1 MLEQRLT
8 KIDFAGK
15 DGFNWFIG
23 QVTTD
28 PKWREQ
34 CEENGYRAKVRIVG
48 VHPPDK
54 EIPDSELPWAVF
66 APAPNFG
73 LGNNYAGQSFCLQGG
88 ETVFGFFLDGEEG
101 QQPVV
106 FMGLPQGPFVTDN
119 FISWDEATSNE
130 TSGFKPISFT
140 KAYEYG
146 AHINLTNSC
155 IPNPK
160 GGFLDSNNEIIDDKG
175 VRCETHI
182 EKVNNEKIIV
192 KKAQKCTKPAQVF
205 SDAIKEMKG
214 IISYV
219 ERLEPTPFGYVD
231 KIFNIPV
238 PTEDFEKT
246 LEKVSSKIGGALS
259 VNLRLA
265 KAEMMVKINKTIDEK
280 LKFTEPD
287 YLLKKL
293 KLDDKLGD
301 LSCLFENVLGGLGNM
316 VKNLLKQTLG
326 KLVSL
331 PLCAAENLLGGLL
344 SDITDKISSAIA
356 PAINGITGILNT
368 LANPLGSLLGGVPGL
383 PDFTSTM
390 KKALGFAQVGL
401 KLFSCEG
408 QECDPEPTDWDLNV
422 GPDGL
427 AKLDM
432 GKIGQISD
440 KMNMIPVVEGIG
452 EKIFPGL
459 KNVKNPFTGISSAID
474 GLGTTAQERLLE
486 IDINNEDGGLID
498 AVGGCSGADGPFG
511 QRCGPPRV
519 QFFGGEGIGGAGKA
533 VINEIG
539 QVIGVS
545 MSEMGFGYTAPP
557 YVTFID
563 ECENGRG
570 ATGKA
575 IIEDGKIIKVI
586 MQESGSGYL
595 GGGVSDGD
603 GEEVIAVLDG
613 IDVIGTGVGYEEGDT
628 ITTDDGQVLE
638 PIIQD
643 GRIIGA
649 NPVDVRDGITGLPN
663 LTINTKT
670 GFGAIIRPSLNFVK
684 VEDYEK
690 PIVPS
695 TKIIQ
700 VIDCVSSY
708 S

>member
-15 DGFNWFIG
+15 DGYQWFIA

-28 PKWREQ
+28 KKWREQ
-34 CEENGYRAKVRIVG
+34 SEEHGYRAKVRIIG

-54 EIPDSELPWAVF
+54 EIPDSELPWAQF
-66 APAPNFG
+66 LIPSNWG
-73 LGNNYAGQSFCLQGG
+73 SGNNYGGQSFALQGG
-88 ETVFGFFLDGEEG
+88 ETVIGFFLDGEEG
-101 QQPVV
+101 QQPVI
-106 FMGLPQGPFVTDN
+106 FGSLPQGHFVGEPVSYEKVESD
-119 FISWDEATSNE
+119 E
-130 TSGFKPISFT
+130 TSKFEPLTFKQ
-140 KAYEYG
+140 AYEYG
-146 AHINLTNSC
+146 AHIKLTKNC
-155 IPNPK
+155 IPNPR
-160 GGFLDSNNEIIDDKG
+160 GGFLDSNNEIRDDKG
-175 VRCETHI
+175 EYCETHI
-182 EKVNNEKIIV
+182 EKINNEKIVV

-205 SDAIKEMKG
+205 SDAIKEMQG
-214 IISYV
+214 IIKYV

-231 KIFNIPV
+231 KVFNIPV
-238 PTEDFEKT
+238 PTEEFDKL

-265 KAEMMVKINKTIDEK
+265 KAEMMVKINDSVDSA

-293 KLDDKLGD
+293 KIDDKLGE
-301 LSCLFENVLGGLGNM
+301 LSCLFENILSGLSNM

-344 SDITDKISSAIA
+344 SDITDKISSAIG
-356 PAINGITGILNT
+356 PALNSITGVLNT
-368 LANPLGSLLGGVPGL
+368 LANPLGSLLGGGGGL
-383 PDFTSTM
+383 PDFTSIM

-427 AKLDM
+427 AKPDI

-440 KMNMIPVVEGIG
+440 KMNALKGITSVS

-498 AVGGCSGADGPFG
+498 TVGGCSGADGPFG
-511 QRCGPPRV
+511 QRCGPPKV
-519 QFFGGEGIGGAGKA
+519 QFFGGEGFGGVGKA

-539 QVIGVS
+539 EVIGVS

-563 ECENGRG
+563 ECENGQG
-570 ATGKA
+570 AAGKA

-613 IDVIGTGVGYEEGDT
+613 VDIIGTGVGYEEGDT
-628 ITTDDGQVLE
+628 IITDDGQVLE

-649 NPVDVRDGITGLPN
+649 NPIDVRDGITGLPD

-670 GFGAIIRPSLNFVK
+670 GFGANIRPSLNFVK
-684 VEDYEK
+684 VKDYEK